1 MDDEPR
7 SQWAERH
14 DARIGRLRAVRL
26 VPGESPAPEPER
38 G

>member
-7 SQWAERH
+7 SEWAERRA
-14 DARIGRLRAVRL
+14 ARVGRLRAVPL
-26 VPGESPAPEPER
+26 VPGEGPAPEPER